1 MQIKVKIM
9 PNAHA
14 NQINSVLSD
23 GTFKI
28 KIKAQPISG
37 KANKELIAFLADI
50 LSIRKSNV
58 IIISGEKSRNK
69 IIELEGIEEKK
80 FYEILENIKLRK

>member
-1 MQIKVKIM
+1 M

-58 IIISGEKSRNK
+58 IIISGEKSKNK

>member
-1 MQIKVKIM
+1 M